1 MGRMS
6 VDERR
11 AKLVDAAVQVMSR
24 DGVSHATTRAI
35 VTEAGMTTGAFH
47 YSFFSKEE
55 LVLEVMR
62 LLYARAF
69 QVVREQVGEETSGPE
84 VIDRVV
90 AAYVDHVAGDPVQ
103 RQLSFELTLHA
114 LREPG
119 LREAA
124 VELYRSQLDATEE
137 LLRRMAE
144 VGGFKWRMEPPELT
158 RHTVS
163 LIDGASYQWVVTQD
177 PTMVRQLHGALVSF
191 LHGQA
196 VAAT

>member
-1 MGRMS
+1 MT

-11 AKLVDAAVQVMSR
+11 ARLVDAAIQVMSR
-24 DGVSHATTRAI
+24 EGVTHATTRAI

-62 LLYARAF
+62 LLSARAF
-69 QVVREQVGEETSGPE
+69 QAVREQLTSDSNGPE
-84 VIDRVV
+84 VIDRMI
-90 AAYVDHVAGDPVQ
+90 AAYVDLVASDVAR

-124 VELYRSQLDATEE
+124 VELYRSQLDGAEE
-137 LLRRMAE
+137 LLKDVARSGRFEWLM
-144 VGGFKWRMEPPELT
+144 PPGKLS
-158 RHTVS
+158 RHTLS
-163 LIDGASYQWVVTQD
+163 LIDGITYQWLVTHD
-177 PTMVRQLHGALVSF
+177 DFMARQLRDALASF
-191 LHGQA
+191 LHAQIAPAG
-196 VAAT
+196 